1 MARPIIFVT
10 GSTDGT
16 GKATATELLS
26 GSAEVIIHSRNPK
39 KGQKVQKELKEKTG
53 LAMSKFGALNEQI
66 PDTY

>member
-39 KGQKVQKELKEKTG
+39 KVQKELKEKIG